1 MMPENPS
8 DNKTNTDHQISLS
21 DYGEGPEITIRKKL
35 GKDVGAEMK
44 KHLFK
49 MFMKAKKK
57 EIR

>member
-1 MMPENPS
+1 MMAENPS
-8 DNKTNTDHQISLS
+8 DSKINSNHHISLN
-21 DYGEGPEITIRKKL
+21 DYGDGPEITIRKKL

-57 EIR
+57 ETR